1 MTIFRP
7 DFGGL
12 NPLNKRVTQ
21 LAAGEPIKAQGTG
34 QLNGKPC
41 VIVVTDRT
49 ATVSDGTLSYSAPLV
64 ETFVT
69 PTAGMGLL
77 TVALGGKQLF
87 IRKMP
92 NASQVLE
99 VEAAI
104 NFGRGPFK
112 AQ

>member
-1 MTIFRP
+1 MIFGPAFR
-7 DFGGL
+7 GL
-12 NPLNKRVTQ
+12 DPTNKRAIQ
-21 LAAGEPIKAQGTG
+21 LAGEEPVRAYGAG

-49 ATVSDGTLSYSAPLV
+49 TTVSDGTLSYSAPLV

>member
-1 MTIFRP
+1 
-7 DFGGL
+7 
-12 NPLNKRVTQ
+12 
-21 LAAGEPIKAQGTG
+21 
-34 QLNGKPC
+34 
-41 VIVVTDRT
+41 
-49 ATVSDGTLSYSAPLV
+49 LV

-92 NASQVLE
+92 NASQVHE